1 MARPALPIIGLLAPG
16 RNPPAGVHRQRRIP
30 TGNPKAHPVRQR
42 RRPTPVHQHYPRSWR
57 RRRGPLRKTQPPK
70 DTGGMPMPGKAL
82 VKQPPHP
89 RLTQILPLHRITAG
103 NFTLPYPTGHLQKLL
118 KHHGFHKKSTK
129 GKAGHATPGEKKS
142 ADHEN
147 TPAPGQGNSPTI
159 PLLPKPKK
167 TGNTEKTRKTRR
179 RTQKRGMPR
188 RPRQAGCGAGEKVS
202 CRGKAVPARG
212 RKTRENPPFH
222 GIFSEDGL
230 KLGSRHD
237 TLPGKR
243 RPPCSSRHNTLNIHW
258 LSCHHPPFFRK
269 STSRNRVKTFTN
281 NLEESRPV
289 CFPILQ
295 RNAAS

>member
-129 GKAGHATPGEKKS
+129 GKAGHATPGEKKTRGPRKHPNPRTGEL
-142 ADHEN
+142 AHYTTPPQAQEN
-147 TPAPGQGNSPTI
+147 REHG
-159 PLLPKPKK
+159 K
-167 TGNTEKTRKTRR
+167 NTEDTPQNAKAGNAPAATASRLWCWRKGFLQGKGRSR
-179 RTQKRGMPR
+179 E
-188 RPRQAGCGAGEKVS
+188 RPEDKEKS
-202 CRGKAVPARG
+202 AVPRNFFG
-212 RKTRENPPFH
+212 RRAKAW
-222 GIFSEDGL
+222 FS
-230 KLGSRHD
+230 
-237 TLPGKR
+237 T
-243 RPPCSSRHNTLNIHW
+243 
-258 LSCHHPPFFRK
+258 
-269 STSRNRVKTFTN
+269 
-281 NLEESRPV
+281 
-289 CFPILQ
+289 
-295 RNAAS
+295 